1 MSSREHRQRPKNR
14 TVAVVPMRHDSE
26 RVRGKNYRLLAGVP
40 LYHHVVRTL
49 SAVPEIDL
57 IVIDTDSGVISDDCA
72 EHFPYV
78 RVLCRPE
85 HLRDGAIAMNDV
97 LLNTLGQVDAD
108 VVLQTHSTNPF
119 LTSDTVSAA
128 LRMFIGPDRRF
139 DSVFSVTR
147 LQARLWDAETRPVN
161 HDPSVLLRT
170 QDLTPLFIENSCFFI
185 FTPELLRTRGSRI
198 GARPF
203 MVEMAPL
210 EAVDIDTEEDFALA
224 AAIAE
229 HSEVCA

>member
-1 MSSREHRQRPKNR
+1 MTR
-14 TVAVVPMRHDSE
+14 TVAVVPMRHNSE
-26 RVRGKNYRLLAGVP
+26 RAPGKNYRLLAGIP

-49 SAVPEIDL
+49 ASVPEIDL
-57 IVIDTDSGVISDDCA
+57 IVVDTDSDFIIDDCA
-72 EHFPYV
+72 EHFPQV
-78 RVLCRPE
+78 QVLLRPE
-85 HLRDGAIAMNDV
+85 HLRDGNIAMNDV
-97 LLNTLGQVDAD
+97 LLNTLDQVDAD

-119 LTSDTVSAA
+119 LKADTLSAA
-128 LRMFIGPDRRF
+128 LKRFNAPGREF

-170 QDLTPLFIENSCFFI
+170 QDLAPLFIENSCFFI
-185 FTPELLRTRGSRI
+185 FTPELLRERGTRI
-198 GARPF
+198 GARPL

-210 EAVDIDTEEDFALA
+210 EAVDIDNEEDFSLA

-229 HSEVCA
+229 HSEIST